1 MIAGFHF
8 LSSSMWHGWVRCF
21 AFLLDSPENVPSVI
35 SGKRWGFNEEHVQQ
49 KHLQC
54 LKFLHLV
61 PWGRVKN
68 IKSLCER
75 MCWLSVT
82 GAEDGLWDLS
92 HASRKTV
99 FCTLCLLN
107 PPHSKIKSNLFLLF
121 STHSCP
127 DPPPTAFHRLTLP
140 VPDQTPAGL
149 DTWLLLRKQSKV
161 TPLLRNPHRHFS

>member
-99 FCTLCLLN
+99 FCTLRPVLRSNPIYSFFSRPTLVLILL
-107 PPHSKIKSNLFLLF
+107 
-121 STHSCP
+121 
-127 DPPPTAFHRLTLP
+127 PPPFIDSPSQCRIRHRRAWTLDSSSGNNP
-140 VPDQTPAGL
+140 MIQNAHSSVEKSSQT
-149 DTWLLLRKQSKV
+149 
-161 TPLLRNPHRHFS
+161 F